1 MLGCVSALSDLLA
14 ARSSL
19 NEAQIAHVQRLVGE
33 WQLLADLAFS
43 DLLLWVTVE
52 VSSEGDVTF
61 LCAAQC
67 RPTTGPT
74 AYLFDQVG
82 SMLYGH
88 RAAPLRI
95 ALQEGRIYREGEAYW
110 DGDLPIRREAIPIRV
125 DGIVVAVLGR
135 DSNLA
140 SVRSPSQLE
149 LVYLQSAADLSA
161 MVAEGSF
168 PGPESDGEEGPR
180 VGDGVMRVGVD
191 GTITYASPNALS
203 AFRRLGV
210 TGNVLGEPIDSLT
223 PPPEPEGE
231 AFDGAALG
239 SALEAVMSGG
249 RSTLLELDGAGR
261 AWPFARCRSAHAGRP

>member
-1 MLGCVSALSDLLA
+1 MLLPGISASRAVACSDA
-14 ARSSL
+14 CRPYRICSPPVRSL

-33 WQLLADLAFS
+33 WQLLADLAFA
-43 DLLLWVTVE
+43 DLLLWVPVE

-95 ALQEGRIYREGEAYW
+95 ALQEGRIYREGEPDW

-161 MVAEGSF
+161 MVADGSF
-168 PGPESDGEEGPR
+168 PGPESDGEEAR
-180 VGDGVMRVGVD
+180 S
-191 GTITYASPNALS
+191 AS
-203 AFRRLGV
+203 RRRGH
-210 TGNVLGEPIDSLT
+210 
-223 PPPEPEGE
+223 
-231 AFDGAALG
+231 
-239 SALEAVMSGG
+239 
-249 RSTLLELDGAGR
+249 AGR
-261 AWPFARCRSAHAGRP
+261 ARRHDHLRQSECAVGVPPAWRDRERPGRADRQPDAGAGTRG